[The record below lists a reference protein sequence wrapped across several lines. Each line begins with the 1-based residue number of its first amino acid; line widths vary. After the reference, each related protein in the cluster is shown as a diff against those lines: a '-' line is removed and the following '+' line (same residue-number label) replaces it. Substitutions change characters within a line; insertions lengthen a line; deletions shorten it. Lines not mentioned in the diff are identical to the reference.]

1 MTRTILQPGR
11 EAMIRLILTN
21 PSQETQVLTF
31 AKTSVSIGRS
41 PNSDICLADLR
52 VSKQHGRVSLTEQG
66 YLYEDLLST
75 NGSVVI
81 HGGERHILNEGE
93 NTSRLLGAG
102 DEVEIASYHLRL
114 DVEEPALAKPGPK
127 DVTVMVARPARDLN
141 RLHADIGQ
149 LDAEAAER
157 FLQLVRETALV
168 KKDEKRLA
176 AMVGLLVFQTF
187 PSATHLS
194 LLTRDLETGRLKTFF
209 ARHRDGRRFHA
220 ALSQTIVNRVLQ
232 EGSSLL
238 FTGADEVLNDAESVV
253 REKIE
258 TAICAPLAGTEKP
271 FGVLQIDIRFPGKGV
286 FTSRDLDLLTLF
298 AAHVSLV
305 LENLQLYQEQRRALE
320 STINALVHSLSL
332 KDPETAHHSERVQ
345 KVAMRIGR
353 EMGLTEDEL
362 EILSVASI
370 LHDTGKQ
377 GVRNEVLFK
386 PGKLTPEESEEIAG
400 HAEHTQ
406 GILDRIAY
414 PEHLKTVPLIAAYHH
429 EKMNGKGPYGI
440 SGDQIPVQARIIAVA
455 DAFDALASK
464 RAYKEAKPLSE
475 VMRIL
480 DKGRDHEWDGCVVD
494 ALERV
499 AQELAIELNVE
510 IKTTG
515 SGAYAGIG
523 FGSAS
528 ETAAAQAEAPRLPRS
543 HPRRT
548 KRPR

>member
-1 MTRTILQPGR
+1 M
-11 EAMIRLILTN
+11 
-21 PSQETQVLTF
+21 
-31 AKTSVSIGRS
+31 
-41 PNSDICLADLR
+41 
-52 VSKQHGRVSLTEQG
+52 
-66 YLYEDLLST
+66 
-75 NGSVVI
+75 
-81 HGGERHILNEGE
+81 
-93 NTSRLLGAG
+93 
-102 DEVEIASYHLRL
+102 LRL
-114 DVEEPALAKPGPK
+114 DVEEPALAKRGPA
-127 DVTVMVARPARDLN
+127 DVTIMMARPARDLT

-149 LDAEAAER
+149 LDAEAAAR

-187 PSATHLS
+187 PGATHLS

-209 ARHRDGRRFHA
+209 ARHRNGQRFQA
-220 ALSQTIVNRVLQ
+220 ALSQTIVDRVIQ

-271 FGVLQIDIRFPGKGV
+271 FGVMQIDIRFPGKGV

-305 LENLQLYQEQRRALE
+305 LENLHLYQDQRRALE

-345 KVAMRIGR
+345 KVALRIGR

-362 EILSVASI
+362 EVLSVASI

-386 PGKLTPEESEEIAG
+386 PGKLTPEESEEIAQ

-406 GILDRIAY
+406 GILDRISY

-440 SGDQIPVQARIIAVA
+440 PGDQIPVQARIIAVA
-455 DAFDALASK
+455 DAFDAISSK
-464 RAYKEAKPLSE
+464 RAYKEAKPLPE

-480 DKGRDHEWDGCVVD
+480 TNGRDQEWDGCVVD

-499 AQELAIELNVE
+499 AHELAVELNVA
-510 IKTTG
+510 IKSAA

-523 FGSAS
+523 IGSVSPAS
-528 ETAAAQAEAPRLPRS
+528 AEDSR
-543 HPRRT
+543 
-548 KRPR
+548 RPRPQRRRARRQP

>member
-1 MTRTILQPGR
+1 
-11 EAMIRLILTN
+11 MIRLILTN

-31 AKTSVSIGRS
+31 SKNTVSIGRS

-52 VSKQHGRVSLTEQG
+52 VSKQHGRISLTEQG
-66 YLYEDLLST
+66 FLYEDLLST

-81 HGGERHILNEGE
+81 HATERHSLNEGE

-102 DEVEIASYHLRL
+102 DEVEIASYMLRL
-114 DVEEPALAKPGPK
+114 DIEEPALAKASPS
-127 DVTVMVARPARDLN
+127 DVTVMMARPARDLT

-149 LDAEAAER
+149 LDSEAAER

-187 PSATHLS
+187 SCATHLS

-209 ARHRDGRRFHA
+209 ARHRDGRRFQA

-271 FGVLQIDIRFPGKGV
+271 FGVMQIDIRFPGKGV

-305 LENLQLYQEQRRALE
+305 LENLRLYQDQRRALE

-362 EILSVASI
+362 EVLSVASI

-386 PGKLTPEESEEIAG
+386 PGKLTPEESEEIAR

-406 GILDRIAY
+406 GILDRISY

-429 EKMNGKGPYGI
+429 EKMNGTGPYGI

-475 VMRIL
+475 VLQIL
-480 DKGRDHEWDGCVVD
+480 TRGRDQEWDGCVVD
-494 ALERV
+494 ALDRV
-499 AQELAIELNVE
+499 AHELAVELNVA
-510 IKTTG
+510 IKSTA

-523 FGSAS
+523 IGSAAPAVS
-528 ETAAAQAEAPRLPRS
+528 DDPRLPQP
-543 HPRRT
+543 PRRRA
-548 KRPR
+548 KRQH

>member
-1 MTRTILQPGR
+1 
-11 EAMIRLILTN
+11 MIRLILTN

-31 AKTSVSIGRS
+31 SKNAVSIGRS

-52 VSKQHGRVSLTEQG
+52 VSKQHGRITLTEQG
-66 YLYEDLLST
+66 FLYEDLLST

-81 HGGERHILNEGE
+81 RGSERLSLNQGD
-93 NTSRLLGAG
+93 NTSHLLGAG
-102 DEVEIASYHLRL
+102 DEVEIASYFLRL
-114 DVEEPALAKPGPK
+114 DVEEPALAKQGPA
-127 DVTVMVARPARDLN
+127 DVTVMMARPARDLT

-149 LDAEAAER
+149 LDAEAAAR

-187 PSATHLS
+187 SCATHLS

-209 ARHRDGRRFHA
+209 ARHRDGRRFQA

-271 FGVLQIDIRFPGKGV
+271 FGVMQIDIRFPGKGV

-305 LENLQLYQEQRRALE
+305 LENLRLYQDQRRALE

-345 KVAMRIGR
+345 KIALRIGR
-353 EMGLTEDEL
+353 EMGLSEDEL
-362 EILSVASI
+362 EVLSVASI

-377 GVRNEVLFK
+377 GVRNELLFK
-386 PGKLTPEESEEIAG
+386 PGKLTPEESEEIAR

-406 GILDRIAY
+406 GILDRISY

-429 EKMNGKGPYGI
+429 EKMNGTGPYGI

-455 DAFDALASK
+455 DAFDAISSK
-464 RAYKEAKPLSE
+464 RAYKEAKPLPE
-475 VMRIL
+475 VLRIL
-480 DKGRDHEWDGCVVD
+480 TKGRDHEWDGCVVD
-494 ALERV
+494 ALQRV
-499 AQELAIELNVE
+499 AHEVAQELNVE
-510 IKTTG
+510 IKSQA
-515 SGAYAGIG
+515 SGAYAGVG
-523 FGSAS
+523 FGAGSPSPAGS
-528 ETAAAQAEAPRLPRS
+528 PEPAQDARLPQA
-543 HPRRT
+543 RRRRA
-548 KRPR
+548 KHQS

>member
-1 MTRTILQPGR
+1 HP
-11 EAMIRLILTN
+11 
-21 PSQETQVLTF
+21 
-31 AKTSVSIGRS
+31 
-41 PNSDICLADLR
+41 
-52 VSKQHGRVSLTEQG
+52 
-66 YLYEDLLST
+66 
-75 NGSVVI
+75 
-81 HGGERHILNEGE
+81 LNEGE

-102 DEVEIASYHLRL
+102 DEVEIASYFLRL
-114 DVEEPALAKPGPK
+114 DVEEPALAKASPSE
-127 DVTVMVARPARDLN
+127 VTVMMARPARDLT

-187 PSATHLS
+187 PCATHLS
-194 LLTRDLETGRLKTFF
+194 LLTRDPQTGRLKTFF
-209 ARHRDGRRFHA
+209 ARHRDGRRFQA
-220 ALSQTIVNRVLQ
+220 ALSQTIVNRVLH

-271 FGVLQIDIRFPGKGV
+271 YGVMQIDIRFPGKGV

-305 LENLQLYQEQRRALE
+305 LENLRLYQEQRRALE

-345 KVAMRIGR
+345 KIALRIGR

-362 EILSVASI
+362 EVLSVASI

-377 GVRNEVLFK
+377 GVRNELLFK
-386 PGKLTPEESEEIAG
+386 PGKLTPEESEEIAR

-406 GILDRIAY
+406 GILDRISY

-429 EKMNGKGPYGI
+429 EKMNGTGPYGI
-440 SGDQIPVQARIIAVA
+440 PGDQIPVQARIIAVA
-455 DAFDALASK
+455 DAFDAISSK

-475 VMRIL
+475 VLRIL
-480 DKGRDHEWDGCVVD
+480 TKGRDHVWDGCVVD
-494 ALERV
+494 ALQRV
-499 AQELAIELNVE
+499 AEELAQELNVE
-510 IKTTG
+510 TKSPA
-515 SGAYAGIG
+515 SGTYAGVG
-523 FGSAS
+523 LGGGAVVGSP
-528 ETAAAQAEAPRLPRS
+528 EPAQDARLPQQR
-543 HPRRT
+543 
-548 KRPR
+548 RPRAKRQS